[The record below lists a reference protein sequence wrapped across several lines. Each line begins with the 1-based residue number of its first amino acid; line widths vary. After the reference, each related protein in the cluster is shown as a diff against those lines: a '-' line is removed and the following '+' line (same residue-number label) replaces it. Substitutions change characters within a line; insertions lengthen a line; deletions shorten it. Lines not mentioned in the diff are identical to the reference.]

1 MTTVQEEIY
10 LVPRIGKS
18 ISKTE
23 LRVIL
28 LSVIQKMGYDLA
40 TDNQHGFYL
49 LSIARPWNMKLGFT
63 NRTIKAQILWIPGP
77 YNGE

>member
-1 MTTVQEEIY
+1 MTAVQEEIY

-28 LSVIQKMGYDLA
+28 LNVIQKMGYDLA
-40 TDNQHGFYL
+40 TDNQHGFYKQR
-49 LSIARPWNMKLGFT
+49 ATVHR
-63 NRTIKAQILWIPGP
+63 
-77 YNGE
+77 